1 MTQVGSE
8 PTLQAGEYCQTI
20 YYLNTSTGTFQ
31 GLVTASPMFRT
42 SHGATVGM
50 SSTEAAGL
58 EGQPAHYGCRR
69 AIGPILGPDLRM
81 YLDVG
86 PNLTDSVTDIAVE
99 TLSNDV
105 GVLFC

>member
-8 PTLQAGEYCQTI
+8 ATLQAGEYCQSI
-20 YYLNTSTGTFQ
+20 YYLNTSTDTFQ
-31 GLVTASPMFRT
+31 GFVTSSPMFRT
-42 SHGATVGM
+42 SHGAAAGM
-50 SSTEAAGL
+50 PSSEAAGL

-69 AIGPILGPDLRM
+69 AIGPILGPDLRI